1 MPIIAAI
8 PDEERQLMRKE
19 AQQTYDKNH
28 ARRLIAMLML
38 HQGMTVTDVA
48 RLLCAARSSVGR
60 WINWFTLHGVEGLK
74 SLRPGRAPRWPVA
87 DILQLL
93 PLLVQRSPKDFGWLR
108 SRWSTELLVL
118 VINRLFDVTLHR
130 STLHRSTLHRYLRQ
144 ADMVWRRAAPT
155 LKIKDPH
162 YEEKRLVIDQALAQ
176 EQTAHPVFYQD
187 EVDIDLNPKIGA
199 DWMPKGQQKRI
210 ATPGQNQKHY
220 LAGAL
225 HSGTGR
231 VHYVSGSSKSSD
243 LFISL
248 LETLRRTYRR
258 AKTITLV
265 ADNYIIHKSRKVERW
280 LEENPK
286 FRLLFLPMYSPWLNP
301 IERQWLSLH
310 ETITRNHQCRYM
322 WQLLKQVAQFMNA
335 ASLFPGN
342 QQGLAKVE
350 R

>member
-19 AQQTYDKNH
+19 AQQTHDKNH

-108 SRWSTELLVL
+108 SRWSTELLAL
-118 VINRLFDVTLHR
+118 VINRLFDV
-130 STLHRSTLHRYLRQ
+130 TLHRSTLHRYLRQ

-301 IERQWLSLH
+301 IERLWLSLH

>member
-38 HQGMTVTDVA
+38 HQGMTVTAVA

-118 VINRLFDVTLHR
+118 VINRLFDV
-130 STLHRSTLHRYLRQ
+130 TLHRSTLHRYLRQ

>member
-19 AQQTYDKNH
+19 AQQTHDKNH

-108 SRWSTELLVL
+108 SRWSTELLAL
-118 VINRLFDVTLHR
+118 VINRLFDV
-130 STLHRSTLHRYLRQ
+130 TLHRSTLHRYLRQ

-162 YEEKRLVIDQALAQ
+162 YEEKRFVIEQALAQ

-220 LAGAL
+220 LAGVL

-248 LETLRRTYRR
+248 LETLRRTYRW

-286 FRLLFLPMYSPWLNP
+286 FRLLFLPTYSPWLNP
-301 IERQWLSLH
+301 IERLWLSLH

-335 ASLFPGN
+335 ASPFPGN

>member
-19 AQQTYDKNH
+19 AQQTHDKNH

-60 WINWFTLHGVEGLK
+60 WINWFTLHGVEGLE

-108 SRWSTELLVL
+108 SRWSTELLAL
-118 VINRLFDVTLHR
+118 VINRLFDV
-130 STLHRSTLHRYLRQ
+130 TLHRSTLHRYLRQ

-301 IERQWLSLH
+301 IERLWLSLH

>member
-108 SRWSTELLVL
+108 SRWSTELLAL
-118 VINRLFDVTLHR
+118 VINRLFDV
-130 STLHRSTLHRYLRQ
+130 TLHRSTLHRYLRQ

-301 IERQWLSLH
+301 IERLWLSLH

>member
-19 AQQTYDKNH
+19 AQQTHDKNH

-74 SLRPGRAPRWPVA
+74 GLRPGRAPRWPVA

-108 SRWSTELLVL
+108 SRWSTELLAL
-118 VINRLFDVTLHR
+118 VINRLFDV
-130 STLHRSTLHRYLRQ
+130 TLHRSTLHRYLRQ

-301 IERQWLSLH
+301 IERLWLSLH

>member
-1 MPIIAAI
+1 
-8 PDEERQLMRKE
+8 EERQLMRKE

-118 VINRLFDVTLHR
+118 VINRLFDV
-130 STLHRSTLHRYLRQ
+130 TLHRSTLHRYLRQ

>member
-19 AQQTYDKNH
+19 AQQTHDKNH

-108 SRWSTELLVL
+108 SRWSTELLAL
-118 VINRLFDVTLHR
+118 VINRLFDV
-130 STLHRSTLHRYLRQ
+130 TLHRSTLHRYLRQ

-301 IERQWLSLH
+301 IERLWLSLH

-350 R
+350 RY

>member
-19 AQQTYDKNH
+19 AQQTHDKNH

-60 WINWFTLHGVEGLK
+60 WINWFTLHGVERLK

-108 SRWSTELLVL
+108 SRWSTELLAL
-118 VINRLFDVTLHR
+118 VINRLFDV
-130 STLHRSTLHRYLRQ
+130 TLHRSTLHRYLRQ

-301 IERQWLSLH
+301 IERLWLSLH

>member
-19 AQQTYDKNH
+19 AQQTHDKNH

-108 SRWSTELLVL
+108 SRWSTELLAL
-118 VINRLFDVTLHR
+118 VINRLFDV
-130 STLHRSTLHRYLRQ
+130 TLHRSTLHRYLRQ

-162 YEEKRLVIDQALAQ
+162 YEEKRLVIDHALAQ

-301 IERQWLSLH
+301 IERLWLSLH

>member
-19 AQQTYDKNH
+19 AQQTHDKNH

-60 WINWFTLHGVEGLK
+60 WINWFILHGVEGLK

-108 SRWSTELLVL
+108 SRWSTELLAL
-118 VINRLFDVTLHR
+118 VVNRLFDV
-130 STLHRSTLHRYLRQ
+130 TLHRSTLHRYLRQ
-144 ADMVWRRAAPT
+144 ADMVWRMAAPT

-162 YEEKRLVIDQALAQ
+162 YEEKRLVIEQALAQ
-176 EQTAHPVFYQD
+176 EQTTHPVFYQD

-248 LETLRRTYRR
+248 LERLRRTYRR

-265 ADNYIIHKSRKVERW
+265 ADNYIIYKSRKVERW

-286 FRLLFLPMYSPWLNP
+286 FRLLFLPTYSPWLNP
-301 IERQWLSLH
+301 IERLWLSLH

-322 WQLLKQVAQFMNA
+322 WQLLKQVAHFMNA
-335 ASLFPGN
+335 ASPFPGN
-342 QQGLAKVE
+342 QHGLAKVE

>member
-19 AQQTYDKNH
+19 AQQTHDKNH

-108 SRWSTELLVL
+108 SRWSTELLAL
-118 VINRLFDVTLHR
+118 VINRLFDV
-130 STLHRSTLHRYLRQ
+130 TLHRSTLHRYLRQ

-155 LKIKDPH
+155 LKIKEPH

-301 IERQWLSLH
+301 IERLWLSLH

>member
-19 AQQTYDKNH
+19 AQQTHDKNH

-93 PLLVQRSPKDFGWLR
+93 PLLVQRSPKDFGWLS
-108 SRWSTELLVL
+108 SRWSTELLAL
-118 VINRLFDVTLHR
+118 VINRLFDV
-130 STLHRSTLHRYLRQ
+130 TLHRSTLHRYLRQ

-301 IERQWLSLH
+301 IERLWLSLH

>member
-93 PLLVQRSPKDFGWLR
+93 PLLVQRSPKDFGCLR

-118 VINRLFDVTLHR
+118 VINRLFDV
-130 STLHRSTLHRYLRQ
+130 TLHRSTLHRYLRQ

>member
-118 VINRLFDVTLHR
+118 VINRLFDV
-130 STLHRSTLHRYLRQ
+130 TLHRSTLHRYLRQ

-335 ASLFPGN
+335 ASLFP
-342 QQGLAKVE
+342 
-350 R
+350 

>member
-19 AQQTYDKNH
+19 AQQTHDKNH

-93 PLLVQRSPKDFGWLR
+93 PLLVQRSPKNFGWLR
-108 SRWSTELLVL
+108 SRWSTELLAL
-118 VINRLFDVTLHR
+118 VINRLFDVN
-130 STLHRSTLHRYLRQ
+130 RYLRQ

-301 IERQWLSLH
+301 IERLWLSLH

>member
-19 AQQTYDKNH
+19 AQQTHDKNH

-93 PLLVQRSPKDFGWLR
+93 PLLVQRSLKDFGWLR
-108 SRWSTELLVL
+108 SRWSTELLAL
-118 VINRLFDVTLHR
+118 VINRLFDV
-130 STLHRSTLHRYLRQ
+130 TLHRSTLHRYLRQ

-301 IERQWLSLH
+301 IERLWLSLH

>member
-19 AQQTYDKNH
+19 AQQTHDKNH

-108 SRWSTELLVL
+108 SRWSTELLAL
-118 VINRLFDVTLHR
+118 VINRLFDV
-130 STLHRSTLHRYLRQ
+130 TLHRSTLHRYLRQ

-301 IERQWLSLH
+301 IERLWLSLH

-342 QQGLAKVE
+342 QQGL
-350 R
+350 

>member
-19 AQQTYDKNH
+19 AQQTHDKNH

-60 WINWFTLHGVEGLK
+60 WINWFTLHGVGGLK

-108 SRWSTELLVL
+108 SRWSTELLAL
-118 VINRLFDVTLHR
+118 VINRLFDV
-130 STLHRSTLHRYLRQ
+130 TLHRSTLHRYLRQ

-301 IERQWLSLH
+301 IERLWLSLH

>member
-130 STLHRSTLHRYLRQ
+130 STLHRYLRQ

-225 HSGTGR
+225 HSGTGW

>member
-118 VINRLFDVTLHR
+118 VINRLFDV
-130 STLHRSTLHRYLRQ
+130 TLHRSTLHRYLRQ

-280 LEENPK
+280 LEEKPK

>member
-130 STLHRSTLHRYLRQ
+130 STLHRYLRQ

-258 AKTITLV
+258 AKTITLG

>member
-19 AQQTYDKNH
+19 AQQTHDKNH

-108 SRWSTELLVL
+108 SRWSTELLAL
-118 VINRLFDVTLHR
+118 VINRLFDV
-130 STLHRSTLHRYLRQ
+130 TLHRSTLHRYLRQ

-265 ADNYIIHKSRKVERW
+265 ADNYIIHKNRKVERW

-301 IERQWLSLH
+301 IERLWLSLH

>member
-28 ARRLIAMLML
+28 ARRLIAILML

-118 VINRLFDVTLHR
+118 VINRLFDV
-130 STLHRSTLHRYLRQ
+130 TLHRSTLHRYLRQ

>member
-19 AQQTYDKNH
+19 AQQTHDKNH

-93 PLLVQRSPKDFGWLR
+93 SLLVQRSPKDFGWLR
-108 SRWSTELLVL
+108 SRWSTELLAL
-118 VINRLFDVTLHR
+118 VINRLFDV
-130 STLHRSTLHRYLRQ
+130 TLHRSTLHRYLRQ

-301 IERQWLSLH
+301 IERLWLSLH

>member
-1 MPIIAAI
+1 MPIIAVI

-19 AQQTYDKNH
+19 AQQTHDKNH

-108 SRWSTELLVL
+108 SRWSTELLAL
-118 VINRLFDVTLHR
+118 VINRLFDV
-130 STLHRSTLHRYLRQ
+130 TLHRSTLHRYLRQ

-301 IERQWLSLH
+301 IERLWLSLH

>member
-118 VINRLFDVTLHR
+118 VINRLFDV
-130 STLHRSTLHRYLRQ
+130 TLHRSTLHRYLRQ

-322 WQLLKQVAQFMNA
+322 WQLLKQVAQFMNV